1 MARRGRGR
9 RMASSGSLDSF
20 LDIVT
25 NSLGLLI
32 LVALLSAFSAQG
44 VKVSLGTPIMTDAD
58 ASMEVVQFQVVNG
71 RIIPVDMDYWDP
83 QIDQFFTPTSDQQ
96 SLAMRFNAE
105 GLSNGFHTVEFKPGE
120 PGLFGIGGSFAL
132 TPIADDTGDEV
143 AALDDPSSEF
153 VTRIGELDPDQ
164 QWVYFL
170 VSSESFEE
178 FREFREYVKQQG
190 FEVGWM
196 PYQNGRSLEFGPG
209 GRAARIG

>member
-1 MARRGRGR
+1 MARRSRGP

-44 VKVSLGTPIMTDAD
+44 VQISLGTPIMTDAD
-58 ASMEVVQFQVVNG
+58 ADMEVVQFQVVNG
-71 RIIPVDMDYWDP
+71 RIIPVEIEYWDP
-83 QIDQFFTPTSDQQ
+83 QIDEFFTVTADQQ
-96 SLAMRFNAE
+96 SLAARFNAD

-120 PGLFGIGGSFAL
+120 PGLLGIGGSFVLRPVAS
-132 TPIADDTGDEV
+132 DTGDDV

-153 VTRIGELDPDQ
+153 ATRINELDPDR

-178 FREFREYVKQQG
+178 FRKFREYVKLQG

-196 PYQNGRSLEFGPG
+196 PYQTGRDLEFGPG
-209 GRAARIG
+209 GRAPGIG